1 MKIFNQSILVISLAF
16 YMTLASLPAKAE
28 TQAKEKP
35 NSFLTQFEQV
45 FTSLQKSIKKYS
57 KSFALDWESI
67 SKELQTAIDSSQGDL
82 GTPDPLSSGE
92 RIRLAIAREKQKQQD
107 LVTTP
112 PETLGENAE
121 RKWHQQYTLA
131 QSQSTLGTDGQKVQ
145 AQEAEIS
152 NQAVATSSENA
163 ETVQSDIVTQDILK
177 KIAIQNL
184 QGAIIT
190 KSMHVEAQKQSRAL
204 AAANINLADM
214 SGNMDEETKR
224 KQAEST
230 ATAKGI
236 LRSAAALDAFW
247 ENQ

>member
-1 MKIFNQSILVISLAF
+1 
-16 YMTLASLPAKAE
+16 MTLASLTVKAE
-28 TQAKEKP
+28 TQAKESEQPK
-35 NSFLTQFEQV
+35 SFVTQFEQV
-45 FTSLQKSIKKYS
+45 FTSLQKSFNKYS
-57 KSFALDWESI
+57 KNFTLDWESI

-92 RIRLAIAREKQKQQD
+92 RIRLVIAKQRQKKQD

-112 PETLGENAE
+112 SEKIGENAE
-121 RKWHQQYTLA
+121 RSWHQQYTLA

-145 AQEAEIS
+145 VQEAQIS
-152 NQAVATSSENA
+152 NEAVTSSSENA
-163 ETVQSDIVTQDILK
+163 QAVQSDIVTQDILK

-190 KSMHVEAQKQSRAL
+190 KSLHVEAQKQSRAL

-214 SGNMDEETKR
+214 SGRMDEETKR
-224 KQAEST
+224 LEAEST